1 MNNVLEAS
9 TAERQPLTLDE
20 AEDAILAR
28 WEDPQDEASDS
39 ETEAALEVEEETNDQ
54 PEFDEEDTYEE
65 VDLEEEDTDPEDTDD
80 EQQEEDG
87 DEAEEAEALAD
98 DAEVEILV
106 DGETHRASVADLK
119 RLYGQEASL
128 TRKSQ
133 AVSQQR
139 KQAEDAMQ
147 RSDALLQ
154 AMLSRAEERFKP
166 YSEVDMLLASK
177 TMDAEDFAALRKEAQ
192 AASEDVRFLRE
203 EADNFYGELRKQ
215 HEAAQKQAA
224 TEAVRVLQDAIPDWS
239 NETYADIRSYAVA
252 QGLPEDQVNII
263 VDPSV
268 IQIINKARLFD
279 QGKRVATEKK
289 KKAATQKK
297 VLRSKK
303 SPPNATARRKAD
315 IDKQRAALRNNRGT
329 DLEDIASVLMSRWET

>member
-1 MNNVLEAS
+1 
-9 TAERQPLTLDE
+9 
-20 AEDAILAR
+20 
-28 WEDPQDEASDS
+28 
-39 ETEAALEVEEETNDQ
+39 
-54 PEFDEEDTYEE
+54 
-65 VDLEEEDTDPEDTDD
+65 
-80 EQQEEDG
+80 
-87 DEAEEAEALAD
+87 
-98 DAEVEILV
+98 
-106 DGETHRASVADLK
+106 
-119 RLYGQEASL
+119 
-128 TRKSQ
+128 
-133 AVSQQR
+133 
-139 KQAEDAMQ
+139 MQ

-192 AASEDVRFLRE
+192 AASEDVRFLKE
-203 EADNFYGELRKQ
+203 EADRFYGEIQKQ
-215 HEAAQKQAA
+215 HQAAQRQAA
-224 TEAVRVLQDAIPDWS
+224 TEAVKVLQEAIPDWS

-252 QGLPEDQVNII
+252 QGLPEDQVNVI

-279 QGKRVATEKK
+279 QGKRVATVK